1 MATIL
6 NNFATLTY
14 NSGTDT
20 GSAAS
25 NVVSTNL
32 LDSYSINAVKT
43 SANDDW
49 RPGENIT
56 YLVTLTNT
64 GTQPLYAAEVID
76 NLGGTPNL
84 TTYLT
89 GSALV
94 VNDSTVTEATPTS
107 VNPLT
112 IPAATVLQPGD
123 SVTVI
128 YVAQV
133 NATIADTVDSITNTA
148 TVQARQGS
156 AAGTI
161 VTATPAPTLTLPRA
175 DFAEV
180 SIVKAVD
187 KATVS
192 SGDTLTYTF
201 TIENTG
207 NIPATNV
214 VITDTLPEGFTIT
227 SIQSETNGVTTVY
240 TPADY
245 TVGADNTLV
254 LPTGATTL
262 TVPAATVAG
271 AGVTVVTVTGTV
283 TG

>member
-6 NNFATLTY
+6 NNSATLTY

-20 GSAAS
+20 GTAAS

-32 LDSYSINAVKT
+32 LDSYSITAEKYT
-43 SANDDW
+43 ANNDW

-56 YLVTLTNT
+56 YLVTITNT
-64 GTQPLYAAEVID
+64 GTQPLYAVEVID
-76 NLGGTPNL
+76 DLGGTPTL
-84 TTYLT
+84 TNYLT
-89 GSALV
+89 GSALI
-94 VNDSTVTEATPTS
+94 VNDSSVTEVTPTD

-112 IPAATVLQPGD
+112 IPVVAVLQPGE
-123 SVTVI
+123 SVTVV
-128 YVAQV
+128 YVTRV
-133 NATIADTVDSITNTA
+133 NGTIGDNVDSITNTA
-148 TVQARQGS
+148 TVQARQDS
-156 AAGTI
+156 ATGEI
-161 VTATPAPTLTLPRA
+161 FTADPAPSVTIPRA

-187 KATVS
+187 KTTVI

-214 VITDTLPEGFTIT
+214 VITDVLPEGFTIT
-227 SIQSETNGVTTVY
+227 SIVFQSEGITTVY
-240 TPADY
+240 GPDDY
-245 TVGADNTLV
+245 TVGADNTLI
-254 LPTGATTL
+254 LPTGTLTL
-262 TVPAATVAG
+262 TVPASSASG
-271 AGVTVVTVTGTV
+271 AGVTVVTITGTV